1 MIECWSPPE
10 GSLYKVNV
18 DGAVFSAQKE
28 SGIGV
33 IIRDE
38 VGLVVAAMSKKVKAP
53 LSPLEIEAKAFEVGL
68 QFAKDVGL
76 QEFIL
81 ERDSLNVYCALA
93 GLSPSPA
100 VVAPIVYGILDSC

>member
-1 MIECWSPPE
+1 MIECWFPPE

-38 VGLVVAAMSKKVKAP
+38 AGLVVAVMSKKVKAS
-53 LSPLEIEAKAFEVGL
+53 LGPLEIEAKTFEVGL
-68 QFAKDVGL
+68 QFAKDMGYRNL
-76 QEFIL
+76 F
-81 ERDSLNVYCALA
+81 
-93 GLSPSPA
+93 
-100 VVAPIVYGILDSC
+100 